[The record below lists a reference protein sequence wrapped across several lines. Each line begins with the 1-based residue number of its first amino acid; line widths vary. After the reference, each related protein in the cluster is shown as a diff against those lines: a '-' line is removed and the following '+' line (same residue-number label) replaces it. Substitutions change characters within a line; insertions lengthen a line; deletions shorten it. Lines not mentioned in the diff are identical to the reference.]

1 MTIEV
6 TLSHYV
12 DTVDY
17 VDSVYVQYCNV
28 SVDQIKNVDRSLSV
42 YPNPTSESVNV
53 QFQLNGV
60 NKDVDLVVSDVLGK
74 VVYTQQMKNFNG
86 TYNQPIDLS
95 RQANGIYILHLRV
108 GSDVISRKIVL
119 QK

>member
-1 MTIEV
+1 
-6 TLSHYV
+6 
-12 DTVDY
+12 
-17 VDSVYVQYCNV
+17 
-28 SVDQIKNVDRSLSV
+28 
-42 YPNPTSESVNV
+42 
-53 QFQLNGV
+53 
-60 NKDVDLVVSDVLGK
+60 